1 MREYILLG
9 IVTLLF
15 TLFLSGGLFWI
26 TRALEVV
33 K

>member
-1 MREYILLG
+1 MKEYILLAF
-9 IVTLLF
+9 VTVLF
-15 TLFLSGGLFWI
+15 VIFFSGGLFWI